1 QIFLFDHLSFLVVF
15 TMAVTAHTD
24 LIHEVLILEQ
34 WLRWMHLWI
43 LQKRFQVPSGL
54 LLKPIQGATLLPQIS
69 RATPPTFGINETE
82 SCDRSAAS
90 TVAAHTNT
98 EMVLRD
104 KSSNYSPKGRVAKL
118 PEPI

>member
-1 QIFLFDHLSFLVVF
+1 MVTLDALVDSAEELPSTIRITAEANPRINTTAPNF
-15 TMAVTAHTD
+15 TSYA
-24 LIHEVLILEQ
+24 
-34 WLRWMHLWI
+34 
-43 LQKRFQVPSGL
+43 
-54 LLKPIQGATLLPQIS
+54 PQ
-69 RATPPTFGINETE
+69 FWNYETE
-82 SCDRSAAS
+82 FYNRPPN